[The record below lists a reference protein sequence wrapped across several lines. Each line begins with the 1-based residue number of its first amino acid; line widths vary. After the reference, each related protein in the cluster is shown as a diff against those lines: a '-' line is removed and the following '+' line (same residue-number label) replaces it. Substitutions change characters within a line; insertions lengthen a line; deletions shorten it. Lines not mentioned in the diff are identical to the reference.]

1 MAETGDSLFMKTIG
15 FCFVVFASTICCTF
29 GFALFDGTYIAMFS
43 NDFAVVSIDSRST
56 DPLHPETPPNDQYC
70 KILPLSDDLVFFG
83 TGMAAAKEDNR
94 VILDAEEA
102 ARDVYVTASH
112 PLDLG
117 ELIDRWDIRI
127 RPSYTKMIMMHPE
140 IAAGLFIG
148 ISRSNRMALA
158 QAELTILQTDT

>member
-1 MAETGDSLFMKTIG
+1 MAEMGDSLFMKTIG

-29 GFALFDGTYIAMFS
+29 GFALFDGTYYIAIFS

-83 TGMAAAKEDNR
+83 TEIVAAKEDNQ

-102 ARDVYVTASH
+102 ARDVYATASH
-112 PLDLG
+112 P
-117 ELIDRWDIRI
+117 
-127 RPSYTKMIMMHPE
+127 P
-140 IAAGLFIG
+140 
-148 ISRSNRMALA
+148 N
-158 QAELTILQTDT
+158 